1 MEIVLRFAAERLVR
15 KTVEVADAKVGRC
28 HAVAKFHAPPVV
40 ATQAPP
46 VRTGPA
52 IRFGW

>member
-28 HAVAKFHAPPVV
+28 HAVAKFHEGK
-40 ATQAPP
+40 
-46 VRTGPA
+46 RCCF
-52 IRFGW
+52 RHL